1 MFHNFSDP
9 ISSSEEWIMIAS
21 NHKVGGR
28 SSKTMESP
36 QNTTRYISN
45 IQPVVAGNGI
55 MVLTVAAQDR
65 CRRKSRQ

>member
-1 MFHNFSDP
+1 
-9 ISSSEEWIMIAS
+9 MIAS